1 MPKIVTPSALREAR
15 IKNRPDVVDGFRM
28 RGREVTRLE
37 SFSDA
42 VFGFALTLLV
52 VSLEVPKSFADLL
65 ATLRGFPAFAVCFA
79 MLASIWNTHYRFCR
93 RYGLDDGSTRFLTC
107 ILLFIVLLYVYPVKF
122 LFTLGMNDLLFR
134 GGAIVLAVSRAEAS
148 ELLAIYSFGFA
159 GVYFAFALLYLH
171 AWRSRARL
179 ELSELEQFD
188 TRYLIVRMFSLA
200 IFALCVGSLALMR
213 WIPPWGGYAYFLI
226 FPMLR
231 FQRFLHERRR
241 TGFATLN
248 T

>member
-1 MPKIVTPSALREAR
+1 MTSLREAR
-15 IKNRPDVVDGFRM
+15 IRNSADIVDGFRM

-52 VSLEVPKSFADLL
+52 VTLEVPKSFADLL
-65 ATLRGFPAFAVCFA
+65 ATLRGFPTFAVCFA

-93 RYGLDDGSTRFLTC
+93 RYGLDDGATRFLTC
-107 ILLFIVLLYVYPVKF
+107 ILLFIVLLYVYPLKF
-122 LFTLGMNDLLFR
+122 LFTLGMNDLLFGR
-134 GGAIVLAVSRAEAS
+134 VAIAPVVSRAEAVA
-148 ELLAIYSFGFA
+148 LLAIYSFGFA
-159 GVYFAFALLYLH
+159 GVYFAFALLYFH

-188 TRYLIVRMFSLA
+188 TRYLIVRLFSVA
-200 IFALCVGSLALMR
+200 IFALCVASLALVR
-213 WIPPWGGYAYFLI
+213 WIPPWSGYAYFLI

-231 FQRFLHERRR
+231 LQRFLHERRR
-241 TGFATLN
+241 TIFATLN
-248 T
+248 M